1 MAIST
6 KTLNDKIYVKGIFKQ
21 IIRRIK
27 RYNAPSNKN
36 KILVSPIT
44 PPVKPKNISNKPGKS
59 VEPSAFFITA
69 SGVALESPSTEAAP
83 NQKFDDVV
91 LTENDVIGP
100 AKHINRKQRAAKA
113 GFMKLF
119 PSPPNSSFTTII
131 AKKPPITGI
140 HSGIV
145 DGKFIPSNKPVT
157 IALHSKDVLFFP
169 ANLKYNNSAA

>member
-44 PPVKPKNISNKPGKS
+44 PPVNPKNISNKVGKS
-59 VEPSAFFITA
+59 VDVSAFFITA

-83 NQKFDDVV
+83 NQKFEDAVF
-91 LTENDVIGP
+91 TENDVMGP

-119 PSPPNSSFTTII
+119 PSPPNSSFTTIM
-131 AKKPPITGI
+131 AKNPPTIGI
-140 HSGIV
+140 HNGMV
-145 DGKFIPSNKPVT
+145 DGKFIPSKSPVT
-157 IALHSKDVLFFP
+157 MALHS
-169 ANLKYNNSAA
+169 